1 MSSSECFAHT
11 RTLQIAWA
19 PDHLTAVTPAAALLA
34 KIVTVGPAEPE
45 KPGGFF
51 SSSFISVTFITYFI
65 TEPPQ
70 HPKTKTGG
78 RSSTVEP
85 VHLLT
90 APFQHKP
97 KQEWGGPFIG
107 SVSLSHHPF
116 LWREQVITTGYQL
129 LPPIM
134 AMSGQPHSVDK
145 NPVLG
150 VMTTE
155 FQPGPHLVS
164 HVWPCCFRLSGC
176 QFFLCKAS

>member
-1 MSSSECFAHT
+1 MSSSECFVHT

-19 PDHLTAVTPAAALLA
+19 RDHLTAVTPAAALPA

-70 HPKTKTGG
+70 HPKTKTRG

-85 VHLLT
+85 AHLLT

-97 KQEWGGPFIG
+97 KQEWGGPSLVQYLSLIILFSGG
-107 SVSLSHHPF
+107 SKS
-116 LWREQVITTGYQL
+116 
-129 LPPIM
+129 LPPAI
-134 AMSGQPHSVDK
+134 SCCLPSWRCQGSP
-145 NPVLG
+145 
-150 VMTTE
+150 T
-155 FQPGPHLVS
+155 
-164 HVWPCCFRLSGC
+164 VWTRTLR
-176 QFFLCKAS
+176 